1 MQMVSTTNNP
11 VCVQYGCGL
20 SAPEGW
26 LNYDTSPTLRLQRL
40 PLVGAMMPGVK
51 FPKGVSVGDVRKGL
65 PLASQSVDRVYCSH
79 VLEHLALDDC
89 RAALRETFRVLKPG
103 GVFRLVLPDLEAQTR
118 AYLENVGNPDAPHD
132 FMRGALLGAES
143 RPKGLKG
150 LMVQWLGNSRHMW
163 MWDYPALSA
172 ELEKAGFVQ
181 IRRAQFADSGEAAF
195 EAVEDPG
202 RWEGHLG
209 IHCVKPGA

>member
-1 MQMVSTTNNP
+1 MVSTTNNP

-20 SAPEGW
+20 SSPEGW

-40 PLVGAMMPGVK
+40 PLVGGMMPGVK
-51 FPKGVSVGDVRKGL
+51 FPKGVRVGDVRKGL
-65 PLASQSVDRVYCSH
+65 PLAASSVDRVYCSH

-89 RAALRETFRVLKPG
+89 RAALGETYRVLKPG

-118 AYLENVGNPDAPHD
+118 AYLERVGDPAAPHD
-132 FMRGALLGAES
+132 FMRGALLGAEK
-143 RPKGLKG
+143 RPQGLKG
-150 LMVQWLGNSRHMW
+150 LVVQWLGNSRHMW

-172 ELEKAGFVQ
+172 ELEKAGFTG
-181 IRRAQFADSGEAAF
+181 IRRAQYADSGEEVF
-195 EAVEDPG
+195 KAVEDPS

-209 IHCVKPGA
+209 IHCQKPGA